1 MSKNDASKSRFSK
14 LKVSSRKDK
23 ARFAKMTKL
32 KSSGWYEAAMRSV
45 GISNE
50 RQSEKAQ

>member
-1 MSKNDASKSRFSK
+1 MSKNDTSKSRLRK
-14 LKVSSRKDK
+14 LKMSSKKDK

-32 KSSGWYEAAMRSV
+32 KSSGWYEAAMRAV